1 MTLGVDTDYFIP
13 PASKSTAKKKIEI
26 NPEFKVIGFTGRV
39 AREKDLP
46 TLISAFQNARKKFSD
61 TKLLIVG
68 AGLTEEL
75 PKYKNIIYA
84 GSQNNI
90 VPYLQAMDIYV
101 MPSLTETSSLSTME
115 AMSTGLAV
123 IATPVGM
130 IPEYIINRASGLIF
144 PRGSVEILTEKLT
157 YLLEHDSFRK
167 KLGGN
172 ARQTILER
180 YQWKQTV
187 QKINDIMASLC

>member
-1 MTLGVDTDYFIP
+1 M
-13 PASKSTAKKKIEI
+13 
-26 NPEFKVIGFTGRV
+26 
-39 AREKDLP
+39 
-46 TLISAFQNARKKFSD
+46 
-61 TKLLIVG
+61 IVG